1 MSDSLLV
8 RTSRDGDQF
17 HYLWAARRILRL
29 LEPQSNLVALTIEGA
44 STTEMG
50 SQPVIEEGEELI
62 DVAEYYGDTELD
74 KATTVRYMQLKH
86 STLHVNTPFPPSGLQ
101 NTIEGFAKRYK
112 ALLQTIPLETLRSKL
127 EFWFVTNRPISTN
140 FCEAIY
146 DAAHQYAP
154 RHPNDL
160 EKLQKFT
167 GLKDEALSIFC
178 ELLYVEGRQDD
189 LWTQRNILLRE
200 SSGYL
205 PDLDTEAPLKL
216 KELVNRKALSES
228 ASNPSISKMDVLR
241 ALGVDETDLFPAPC
255 LIEKIENAISRK
267 QEASLIQRIVDAAG
281 TPVVIH
287 AEAGVGKSVFSTHIA
302 DHLPTGSVSILYD
315 CFGLGQYRNASSYRH
330 HHRTALVQ
338 IANEMASYG
347 LCHPLLPNA
356 STDVSNYMRAFL
368 HRLSQSISTL
378 RATAPQAVL
387 CIIVDAAD
395 NAQMAAEEINETR
408 SFIKD
413 LIREKLPD
421 GVCLVSLCRPHRQ
434 ALLEPHPD
442 TLILSLHP
450 FDHDETAVHLRQKF
464 PHASERDVD
473 EFHRLSSCNPRV
485 QALSLSQN
493 LPLTETLRLLGP
505 NPKTVEDTIG
515 EVLKKSIDR
524 LRDTVG
530 ITERTQIDLICSALA
545 ILRPLIPLSVLSAI
559 SGVESSAIK
568 SFALDLGRPLIIS
581 GETIQFFDEPAE
593 TWFQEHFRPSN
604 SKLHQFITKLMP
616 LTKDNAYAAS
626 VLPALMLEAN
636 QLPELIT
643 LAMSSQGLPE
653 TSPVERRDIEL
664 QRLQFALKAALR
676 AEKYPDAA
684 KLALKAGGEC
694 AGDSRQRGLLK
705 DNIDLAA
712 KFVGINGVQELVSR
726 NAFTDTEWL
735 GSRNTY
741 YAAILSEYPELL
753 GEARSRLRIAIEW
766 LNNWSQLP
774 EDERRRQNVT
784 DQDRA
789 AMLIACL
796 NIHGAKA
803 AAANIRRWRPREL
816 SFEAGK
822 IVSRQLLV
830 HARYDEL
837 DQLAISAG
845 NDISL
850 IMAIVLEAKKLH
862 HPVAEAAIK
871 RCWRLLKSPHI
882 YIKNRNHVNDQ
893 TIAAVTSMVE
903 MALKLS
909 ICNKAESLQLLT
921 RYLPEVPPYAL
932 ISDYS
937 EERTDYIRAYALHA
951 ALKDSQLTLTDLSSS
966 EAKKEINAEKRYSE
980 SDDFRKLKQY
990 SGTLIPWYNLW
1001 AKVVLGKVDKNNLKK
1016 DIENARQESISIRG
1030 HSYSEHSPVTNDI
1043 ANIWFDILIEMG
1055 GVSDDDLETIIE
1067 WSQRKETRVYT
1078 PTLHRFSSVCSQI
1091 SGLEKLSYT
1100 FAEYA
1105 LSLWKDEHSDAQVKA
1120 EGYID
1125 LSRSLISLD
1134 ESEAKEYFNQAIEV
1148 TNKLGDEN
1156 LNRWEAILD
1165 LAEYVANTGGAFPEI
1180 AYKLSRC
1187 AEVTRE
1193 YAYRDKHFAWNDTVE
1208 VLAQLCPSSALAI
1221 ISRWRDRTFGNHRDI
1236 LAWTI
1241 EQLVKKNKIN
1251 ASDALPFIAFQDNWN
1266 ECDLLESVL
1275 SSCANNEEK
1284 LLAFEVVYQYTKF
1297 ESQSIEML
1305 KRLSFLA
1312 ASIGIEHPE
1321 LKERIAAYRDTENPS
1336 VITSH
1341 SPNSNSSNEWEPI
1354 FKDCNLSTSDGIYA
1368 AYEKFRYN
1376 PVLYSMG
1383 SFIKEAISRLQIGK
1397 ERDFIMSLKEMSDW
1411 GLYDFKGILESI
1423 PDRWA
1428 SRLSIKTALA
1438 ELIKKCCQRF
1448 CMRISKNR
1456 YYEVFPFNLAKS
1468 LSGMNED
1475 DISSTILNAIAESPE
1490 PADSNRLFSLV
1501 GLLVGKLKHDEAL
1514 NVLSYALDLFNDVL
1528 KEEDGDGP
1536 WDEQLSPPTYVE
1548 DSLAGYIWAR
1558 LASPD
1563 STIRWQ
1569 AAHAVLT
1576 LCRMKRNRVLQGI
1589 FQHATNNTT
1598 LPFCDRSLPFYTLH
1612 AQLWLMIATAR
1623 ASIDYGKVLLPYI
1636 DYFYHYATTTQPH
1649 VLVRLFSARTLLA
1662 LHDARLISISD
1673 EEQNNFQ
1680 NINQSTYDPTY
1691 NEDKGHIGEDSY
1703 SFGTDFGPYWLKPLG
1718 RCFGVSQKQLEPE
1731 MLHIIRNNLGFK
1743 GSRRWDEDER
1753 SKRRYYEYSDT
1764 SHSHGS
1770 YPRVDDYHFYLS
1782 YHAMFITAGKLLATR
1797 PLVADPYDDGIDDVF
1812 QDWLSRHDIS
1822 RNDNRW
1828 LSDRRD
1834 PQPQKR
1840 PDWFYDTTN
1849 NLNEWV
1855 GSISA
1860 NVFDEALSHKTNSLT
1875 VWGHWSEIGSD
1886 RKESI
1891 AIHSALV
1898 SPERSLSL
1906 LRALQTTGNVYD
1918 YKIPCAGES
1927 LEINQPSYQLRGWI
1941 RDINE
1946 NYGIDE
1952 FDPWAGNVRFPIPEP
1967 ASFIIEAMKLTTD
1980 KDHRIWSSTPC
1991 AKTEMVSSIWGHLSG
2006 KNDDEKPHGYKLC
2019 ASIDFIKSMLTI
2031 LKMDLIIEV
2040 DIDRYSRNDRYG
2052 RSNENELDNIPSS
2065 TRLFLVRHDG
2075 IIQTLY
2081 GNYRIG
2087 EKTS

>member
-1 MSDSLLV
+1 
-8 RTSRDGDQF
+8 
-17 HYLWAARRILRL
+17 
-29 LEPQSNLVALTIEGA
+29 
-44 STTEMG
+44 
-50 SQPVIEEGEELI
+50 
-62 DVAEYYGDTELD
+62 
-74 KATTVRYMQLKH
+74 
-86 STLHVNTPFPPSGLQ
+86 
-101 NTIEGFAKRYK
+101 
-112 ALLQTIPLETLRSKL
+112 
-127 EFWFVTNRPISTN
+127 
-140 FCEAIY
+140 
-146 DAAHQYAP
+146 
-154 RHPNDL
+154 
-160 EKLQKFT
+160 
-167 GLKDEALSIFC
+167 
-178 ELLYVEGRQDD
+178 
-189 LWTQRNILLRE
+189 
-200 SSGYL
+200 
-205 PDLDTEAPLKL
+205 
-216 KELVNRKALSES
+216 
-228 ASNPSISKMDVLR
+228 
-241 ALGVDETDLFPAPC
+241 
-255 LIEKIENAISRK
+255 
-267 QEASLIQRIVDAAG
+267 
-281 TPVVIH
+281 
-287 AEAGVGKSVFSTHIA
+287 
-302 DHLPTGSVSILYD
+302 
-315 CFGLGQYRNASSYRH
+315 
-330 HHRTALVQ
+330 
-338 IANEMASYG
+338 
-347 LCHPLLPNA
+347 
-356 STDVSNYMRAFL
+356 
-368 HRLSQSISTL
+368 
-378 RATAPQAVL
+378 
-387 CIIVDAAD
+387 
-395 NAQMAAEEINETR
+395 
-408 SFIKD
+408 
-413 LIREKLPD
+413 
-421 GVCLVSLCRPHRQ
+421 
-434 ALLEPHPD
+434 
-442 TLILSLHP
+442 
-450 FDHDETAVHLRQKF
+450 
-464 PHASERDVD
+464 
-473 EFHRLSSCNPRV
+473 
-485 QALSLSQN
+485 
-493 LPLTETLRLLGP
+493 
-505 NPKTVEDTIG
+505 
-515 EVLKKSIDR
+515 
-524 LRDTVG
+524 
-530 ITERTQIDLICSALA
+530 
-545 ILRPLIPLSVLSAI
+545 
-559 SGVESSAIK
+559 
-568 SFALDLGRPLIIS
+568 
-581 GETIQFFDEPAE
+581 
-593 TWFQEHFRPSN
+593 
-604 SKLHQFITKLMP
+604 
-616 LTKDNAYAAS
+616 
-626 VLPALMLEAN
+626 
-636 QLPELIT
+636 
-643 LAMSSQGLPE
+643 
-653 TSPVERRDIEL
+653 
-664 QRLQFALKAALR
+664 
-676 AEKYPDAA
+676 
-684 KLALKAGGEC
+684 
-694 AGDSRQRGLLK
+694 
-705 DNIDLAA
+705 
-712 KFVGINGVQELVSR
+712 
-726 NAFTDTEWL
+726 
-735 GSRNTY
+735 
-741 YAAILSEYPELL
+741 
-753 GEARSRLRIAIEW
+753 
-766 LNNWSQLP
+766 
-774 EDERRRQNVT
+774 
-784 DQDRA
+784 
-789 AMLIACL
+789 
-796 NIHGAKA
+796 
-803 AAANIRRWRPREL
+803 
-816 SFEAGK
+816 
-822 IVSRQLLV
+822 
-830 HARYDEL
+830 
-837 DQLAISAG
+837 
-845 NDISL
+845 
-850 IMAIVLEAKKLH
+850 
-862 HPVAEAAIK
+862 
-871 RCWRLLKSPHI
+871 
-882 YIKNRNHVNDQ
+882 
-893 TIAAVTSMVE
+893 
-903 MALKLS
+903 
-909 ICNKAESLQLLT
+909 
-921 RYLPEVPPYAL
+921 
-932 ISDYS
+932 
-937 EERTDYIRAYALHA
+937 
-951 ALKDSQLTLTDLSSS
+951 
-966 EAKKEINAEKRYSE
+966 
-980 SDDFRKLKQY
+980 
-990 SGTLIPWYNLW
+990 
-1001 AKVVLGKVDKNNLKK
+1001 
-1016 DIENARQESISIRG
+1016 
-1030 HSYSEHSPVTNDI
+1030 
-1043 ANIWFDILIEMG
+1043 
-1055 GVSDDDLETIIE
+1055 
-1067 WSQRKETRVYT
+1067 
-1078 PTLHRFSSVCSQI
+1078 
-1091 SGLEKLSYT
+1091 
-1100 FAEYA
+1100 
-1105 LSLWKDEHSDAQVKA
+1105 
-1120 EGYID
+1120 
-1125 LSRSLISLD
+1125 
-1134 ESEAKEYFNQAIEV
+1134 
-1148 TNKLGDEN
+1148 
-1156 LNRWEAILD
+1156 
-1165 LAEYVANTGGAFPEI
+1165 
-1180 AYKLSRC
+1180 
-1187 AEVTRE
+1187 
-1193 YAYRDKHFAWNDTVE
+1193 
-1208 VLAQLCPSSALAI
+1208 
-1221 ISRWRDRTFGNHRDI
+1221 
-1236 LAWTI
+1236 
-1241 EQLVKKNKIN
+1241 
-1251 ASDALPFIAFQDNWN
+1251 
-1266 ECDLLESVL
+1266 
-1275 SSCANNEEK
+1275 
-1284 LLAFEVVYQYTKF
+1284 
-1297 ESQSIEML
+1297 
-1305 KRLSFLA
+1305 
-1312 ASIGIEHPE
+1312 
-1321 LKERIAAYRDTENPS
+1321 
-1336 VITSH
+1336 
-1341 SPNSNSSNEWEPI
+1341 
-1354 FKDCNLSTSDGIYA
+1354 
-1368 AYEKFRYN
+1368 
-1376 PVLYSMG
+1376 
-1383 SFIKEAISRLQIGK
+1383 
-1397 ERDFIMSLKEMSDW
+1397 MSDW

-1438 ELIKKCCQRF
+1438 ELIKKSCQRF